1 MGLIPIEINKN
12 KKGGENM
19 SRKFFSMLV
28 ICLVLITSFSTTVN
42 ISSAASLP
50 SMPPSGYD
58 QVRGGIQRGQVVN
71 ISYYSTATNSTR
83 PAKVYLP
90 PGYSTSK
97 RYSVLY
103 LLHGI
108 GGSENDWFW
117 EGGGRTHI
125 IADNLIAEGKIKPV
139 IIVTP
144 NTNAAGAGIGDGY
157 ENFTK
162 DLINCLIPYIESRY
176 SVYTDREHRAIAGL
190 SMGGGQS
197 FNIGLTNLDKFA
209 YIGPISSAP
218 NTYANNRLF
227 PDGGAAARE
236 KLKLLFIACGT
247 NDSLIGFGQ
256 RVHEYCSSNN
266 INHTYW
272 LIPGGGHD
280 FGVWKPGLWNFLQ
293 MAEAVGFTDYN
304 APPPP
309 TPTPRSAFERIE
321 AEDFNN
327 MSGIQN
333 EICDEGGQN
342 IGYIENGDYVV
353 YSNIDFG
360 DGAGEFLARVASD
373 SDGGKIEIRLD
384 SVNGPLVGTCSVAGT
399 GGWQKWVDAKC
410 AVSGV
415 SGIHDLYLKFTGGS
429 GYLLNINWW
438 KFSAATIDPT
448 PTPNGSLGDING
460 DGSIDSSDLQLL
472 KRHLLRKSLLTGT
485 SLINADVNKDGSVD
499 STDCTLLKRYILRVI
514 SVFPE

>member
-1 MGLIPIEINKN
+1 M
-12 KKGGENM
+12 
-19 SRKFFSMLV
+19 
-28 ICLVLITSFSTTVN
+28 LITYLGITVN
-42 ISSAASLP
+42 TSSAASLP
-50 SMPPSGYD
+50 TMPPSGYD
-58 QVRGGIQRGQVVN
+58 QVRNGVPRGQVVN

-117 EGGGRTHI
+117 EGGGRTNI

-144 NTNAAGAGIGDGY
+144 NTNAAGQGISDGY

-227 PDGGAAARE
+227 PDGGAAARQ

-256 RVHEYCSSNN
+256 RVHEYCSANN
-266 INHTYW
+266 INHIYW
-272 LIPGGGHD
+272 LIQGGGHD

-293 MAEAVGFTDYN
+293 LAEQAGFTDYN

-309 TPTPRSAFERIE
+309 TPTPRTAFTRIE

-333 EICDEGGQN
+333 ESCSEGGLN
-342 IGYIENGDYVV
+342 IGYIENGDYVA
-353 YSNIDFG
+353 YTNIDFG
-360 DGAGEFLARVASD
+360 SGAGKFQARVASA
-373 SDGGKIEIRLD
+373 SSGGKIEIRID
-384 SVNGPLVGTCSVAGT
+384 SINGPLVGTCSVEGT
-399 GGWQKWVDAKC
+399 GGWQQWVDVTC
-410 AVSGV
+410 DVSGL

-429 GYLLNINWW
+429 GYLLNMNWW
-438 KFSAATIDPT
+438 KFTPAESKPTPTPT
-448 PTPNGSLGDING
+448 PTPNEHLGDVNG
-460 DGSIDSSDLQLL
+460 DGKVNSTDLQLM
-472 KRHLLRKSLLTGT
+472 KMHVLREKLLTGT
-485 SLINADVNKDGSVD
+485 SLINADVNRDGKVN
-499 STDCTLLKRYILRVI
+499 STDCSLLKKYILRVI
-514 SVFPE
+514 SEFPK

>member
-1 MGLIPIEINKN
+1 
-12 KKGGENM
+12 M
-19 SRKFFSMLV
+19 SRKLFSVLL
-28 ICLVLITSFSTTVN
+28 ICMVLIASISTTVN

-58 QVRGGIQRGQVVN
+58 QVRNGVPKGQVVN

-108 GGSENDWFW
+108 GGSEGDWFADW
-117 EGGGRTHI
+117 GGRASI
-125 IADNLIAEGKIKPV
+125 IADNLIAEGKIKPL

-144 NTNAAGAGIGDGY
+144 NTNAAGPGIGDGY

-218 NTYANNRLF
+218 NTYPNNRLF
-227 PDGGAAARE
+227 PDGGAAARQ

-247 NDSLIGFGQ
+247 NDPLIGFGQ
-256 RVHEYCSSNN
+256 RVHEFCVANN
-266 INHTYW
+266 INHIYW
-272 LIPGGGHD
+272 LIQGGGHD
-280 FGVWKPGLWNFLQ
+280 YNVWKAGLWNFLQ
-293 MAEAVGFTDYN
+293 LAEQAGLTDYN
-304 APPPP
+304 APTPPP
-309 TPTPRSAFERIE
+309 PTPRSAFERIE

-327 MSGIQN
+327 MMGIQN
-333 EICDEGGQN
+333 ESCEEGGVN

-353 YSNIDFG
+353 YSRIDFG
-360 DGAGEFLARVASD
+360 DGANEFQARVASG
-373 SDGGKIEIRLD
+373 SSGGKIELRLD
-384 SVNGPLVGTCSVAGT
+384 GIDGTLIGTCTVPGT
-399 GGWQKWVDAKC
+399 GGWQNWVDVKC
-410 AVSGV
+410 DVSGV

-438 KFSAATIDPT
+438 KFGKTAVIPT
-448 PTPNGSLGDING
+448 PTPTPISNVRLGDVNEDGDIDSLDLQYLKRYVLRKIELTETGRKNADVNR
-460 DGSIDSSDLQLL
+460 DGSIDSL
-472 KRHLLRKSLLTGT
+472 
-485 SLINADVNKDGSVD
+485 DVNV
-499 STDCTLLKRYILRVI
+499 LKRYILRVI
-514 SVFPE
+514 DFFPEQ

>member
-1 MGLIPIEINKN
+1 
-12 KKGGENM
+12 M
-19 SRKFFSMLV
+19 SRKFFSMLL
-28 ICLVLITSFSTTVN
+28 ICMVLIASFSTSVN

-58 QVRGGIQRGQVVN
+58 QVRGGIQKGQVVN
-71 ISYYSTATNSTR
+71 ISYHSTATNSTR

-90 PGYSTSK
+90 PGYSTDK

-108 GGSENDWFW
+108 GGSEGDWFADW
-117 EGGGRTHI
+117 GGRANI
-125 IADNLIAEGKIKPV
+125 IADNLIAEGKIKPL

-144 NTNAAGAGIGDGY
+144 NTNAAGTGIGDGY

-176 SVYTDREHRAIAGL
+176 PVYTDREHRAIAGL

-197 FNIGLTNLDKFA
+197 FNIGLTNLDKFP

-236 KLKLLFIACGT
+236 KLKLLFISCGT
-247 NDSLIGFGQ
+247 NDNLMGFGQ

-266 INHTYW
+266 INHIYW
-272 LIPGGGHD
+272 LIQGGVHD
-280 FGVWKPGLWNFLQ
+280 YNVWKAGLWNFLQ
-293 MAEAVGFTDYN
+293 LAEEAGLTDYN
-304 APPPP
+304 ASPPPP
-309 TPTPRSAFERIE
+309 PTPRSAFERIE

-327 MSGIQN
+327 MMGIQN
-333 EICDEGGQN
+333 ESCEEGGQN
-342 IGYIENGDYVV
+342 IGYIEDGDYVV
-353 YSNIDFG
+353 YSSIDFG
-360 DGAGEFLARVASD
+360 DGAGEFLARVASG

-384 SVNGPLVGTCSVAGT
+384 SITGPLVGTCSVEGT
-399 GGWQKWVDAKC
+399 GDWQKWVDATC
-410 AVSGV
+410 EVSGL

-429 GYLLNINWW
+429 SYLINMNWW
-438 KFSAATIDPT
+438 KFSEAAVNPT
-448 PTPNGSLGDING
+448 PTPNGRLGDIND
-460 DGSIDSSDLQLL
+460 DGSIDSSDLQML
-472 KRHLLRKSLLTGT
+472 KRHLLRKNLLTGT
-485 SLINADVNKDGSVD
+485 SLLNADVNKDGSVD

-514 SVFPE
+514 KVFP

>member
-1 MGLIPIEINKN
+1 ML
-12 KKGGENM
+12 
-19 SRKFFSMLV
+19 RKVLSVLL
-28 ICLVLITSFSTTVN
+28 ICLVLIACLGTAVN

-50 SMPPSGYD
+50 TMPPSGYD

-71 ISYYSTATNSTR
+71 ISYYSTATNGTR

-108 GGSENDWFW
+108 GGSEGDWFADW
-117 EGGGRTHI
+117 GGRASI
-125 IADNLIAEGKIKPV
+125 IADNLIAEGKIKPL

-144 NTNAAGAGIGDGY
+144 NTNAAGPGIGDGY

-218 NTYANNRLF
+218 NTYPNNRLF
-227 PDGGAAARE
+227 PDGGAAARQ

-256 RVHEYCSSNN
+256 RVHEFCVANN
-266 INHTYW
+266 INHIYW
-272 LIPGGGHD
+272 LIQGGGHD
-280 FGVWKPGLWNFLQ
+280 YNVWKAGLWNFLQ
-293 MAEAVGFTDYN
+293 LAEQAGLTDYN
-304 APPPP
+304 APTPPP
-309 TPTPRSAFERIE
+309 PAPRSAFTRIE
-321 AEDFNN
+321 AEDFDN
-327 MSGIQN
+327 MSGIEN
-333 EICDEGGQN
+333 ESCSEGGLN
-342 IGYIENGDYVV
+342 IGYIENGDYVA

-360 DGAGEFLARVASD
+360 NGAKEFQARVASAT
-373 SDGGKIEIRLD
+373 SGGKIEIRLD
-384 SVNGPLVGTCSVAGT
+384 SITGPLIGTCSVSGT
-399 GGWQKWVDAKC
+399 GGWQQWVDVKC
-410 AVSGV
+410 EVSGV
-415 SGIHDLYLKFTGGS
+415 SGTHDLYLKFTGGS
-429 GYLLNINWW
+429 GYLFNINWW
-438 KFSAATIDPT
+438 KFTQADSNPT
-448 PTPNGSLGDING
+448 PTPPPNENLGDVNG
-460 DGSIDSSDLQLL
+460 DGNINSTDLQFM
-472 KRHLLRKSLLTGT
+472 KMHVLRQRELTGT
-485 SLINADVNKDGSVD
+485 SLINADVNKDGKVD
-499 STDCTLLKRYILRVI
+499 STDCNLLKKYLLRVI
-514 SVFPE
+514 SEFPK

>member
-1 MGLIPIEINKN
+1 
-12 KKGGENM
+12 M
-19 SRKFFSMLV
+19 SRKAFSVLL
-28 ICLVLITSFSTTVN
+28 ICLVLITHLGTTVN

-58 QVRGGIQRGQVVN
+58 QVRNGIPRGQVVN

-83 PAKVYLP
+83 PAKIYLP
-90 PGYSTSK
+90 PGYSTDK

-117 EGGGRTHI
+117 EGGGRTNI
-125 IADNLIAEGKIKPV
+125 IADNLIAEGKIKPL

-144 NTNAAGAGIGDGY
+144 NTNAAGTGISDGY

-162 DLINCLIPYIESRY
+162 DLINCLIPYVESRY

-218 NTYANNRLF
+218 NTYSNERLF
-227 PDGGAAARE
+227 PDGGAAARQ
-236 KLKLLFIACGT
+236 KLKLFLIESGT
-247 NDSLIGFGQ
+247 SDYLLGFGQ
-256 RVHEYCSSNN
+256 RVHEYCSANN

-293 MAEAVGFTDYN
+293 MAEQAGFTDYN

-309 TPTPRSAFERIE
+309 TPTPRSAFTRIE

-327 MSGIQN
+327 MLGIQN
-333 EICDEGGQN
+333 ESCSEGGQN
-342 IGYIENGDYVV
+342 IGYIENGDYVA
-353 YSNIDFG
+353 YTNIDFG
-360 DGAGEFLARVASD
+360 DGAGKFQARVASA
-373 SDGGKIEIRLD
+373 SSGGKIEIRID
-384 SVNGPLVGTCSVAGT
+384 SITGPLVGTCSVVGT
-399 GGWQKWVDAKC
+399 GGWQEWVDATC
-410 AVSGV
+410 EVSGL
-415 SGIHDLYLKFTGGS
+415 SGTHDLYLKFTGGS
-429 GYLLNINWW
+429 GYLINMNWW
-438 KFSAATIDPT
+438 KFTPADSDPT
-448 PTPNGSLGDING
+448 PTPTPTPNQLLGDVNN
-460 DGSIDSSDLQLL
+460 DGKVNSTDFQLL
-472 KRHLLRKSLLTGT
+472 KMHILRQRQLTGT
-485 SLINADVNKDGSVD
+485 GLLNADVNRDGSVN
-499 STDCTLLKRYILRVI
+499 SSDCTLLKRYILRII
-514 SVFPE
+514 SVFP